1 MIRFFMPIFLDNAA
15 TSFPKPESVY
25 RAMDD
30 TMRRIG
36 VAPGRGGYA
45 QGLESAR
52 LVFTARELLAEFFA
66 IPDPTRL
73 VFTHSATES
82 LNLAVRG
89 LLKPGDH
96 VVTTTME
103 HNSLVRPLSYL
114 EKRGIAVTRV
124 AADRDGLVASSDI
137 AAAFRPNT
145 RLVALAHASNVT
157 GTVQPV
163 AEIGVL
169 TRAAGIPFL
178 VDAAQSAGCL
188 PIDVVRMGID
198 LLAVPGHKALF
209 GPPGT
214 GLLYLAEGIE
224 LEPLTVGGTGSF
236 SSEPE
241 QPSVVP
247 DRFESGTLNVPGIA
261 GLLAGVEFIR
271 QTGIGAIASHEEE
284 LMVRLLAGLAGMPG
298 IAVHAAP
305 AGRRA
310 PVASFTVA
318 GLDPALIGFR
328 LDAEFGIAVRVGLH
342 CAPMAHRTIG
352 TFPVGTVRV
361 SPGYF
366 TTSADIDAFLA
377 ALAEIVGQQR
387 QP

>member
-1 MIRFFMPIFLDNAA
+1 MPIFLDNAA

-52 LVFTARELLAEFFA
+52 LVFSARETLAEFFA
-66 IPDPTRL
+66 VPDPARL
-73 VFTHSATES
+73 IFTHSATES
-82 LNLAVRG
+82 INLAVRG

-103 HNSLVRPLSYL
+103 HNSLVRPLKHL
-114 EKRGIAVTRV
+114 EKRGVEVTWV
-124 AADRDGLVASSDI
+124 KADRDGFVDNRAI
-137 AAAFRPNT
+137 AAALRPST
-145 RLVALAHASNVT
+145 RLVAMAHASNVT
-157 GTVQPV
+157 GTIQPV
-163 AEIGVL
+163 EAIGAL

-198 LLAVPGHKALF
+198 LLAAPGHKGLF

-214 GLLYLAEGIE
+214 GILYVAEGVE
-224 LEPLTVGGTGSF
+224 LEPLTVGGTGGF

-241 QPSVVP
+241 QPLNMP
-247 DRFESGTLNVPGIA
+247 ERFESGTLNVPGIA

-271 QTGIGAIASHEEE
+271 LTGIETIARHEEA
-284 LMVRLLAGLAGMPG
+284 LMERLLAGLATIPG
-298 IAVHAAP
+298 SEVHAAP
-305 AGRRA
+305 PGRRA
-310 PVASFTVA
+310 PVASFTIA
-318 GLDPALIGFR
+318 GMDPSTIGFR
-328 LDAEFGIAVRVGLH
+328 LDTEFGISVRVGLH
-342 CAPMAHRTIG
+342 CAPLAHRSIG

-366 TTSADIDAFLA
+366 TTAADIDVFLA
-377 ALAEIVGQQR
+377 ALHAIVG
-387 QP
+387 

>member
-1 MIRFFMPIFLDNAA
+1 MPIFLDNAA

-52 LVFTARELLAEFFA
+52 LIFTARETLAAFFA
-66 IPDPTRL
+66 APDPARL

-82 LNLAVRG
+82 INLAVRG

-103 HNSLVRPLSYL
+103 HNSLARPLSLL
-114 EKRGIAVTRV
+114 ERRGVEVTWV
-124 AADRDGLVASSDI
+124 QTARDGLVDSRDI
-137 AAAFRPNT
+137 AAAFRPTT

-163 AEIGVL
+163 VEIGAL
-169 TRAAGIPFL
+169 TRSAGIPFL
-178 VDAAQSAGCL
+178 VDAAQSAGCI

-198 LLAVPGHKALF
+198 LLAAPGHKGLF

-214 GLLYLAEGIE
+214 GLLYVAEGVE
-224 LEPLTVGGTGSF
+224 LEPLVVGGTGGF

-241 QPSVVP
+241 QPREMP
-247 DRFESGTLNVPGIA
+247 ERFESGTLNVPGIA

-271 QTGIGAIASHEEE
+271 QTGIEAIARHEDE
-284 LMVRLLAGLAGMPG
+284 LTRHLLTGLAGIPG
-298 IAVHAAP
+298 ITVHAGP
-305 AGRRA
+305 SGLRA
-310 PVASFTVA
+310 PVLSFTVD
-318 GLDPALIGFR
+318 GNDPSTIGFR
-328 LDAEFGIAVRVGLH
+328 LDAEFGISVRVGLH

-366 TTSADIDAFLA
+366 TASADIDTFLA
-377 ALAEIVGQQR
+377 ALKEIVKQ
-387 QP
+387 

>member
-1 MIRFFMPIFLDNAA
+1 MPIFLDNAA
-15 TSFPKPESVY
+15 TSFPKPEPVY

-45 QGLESAR
+45 QGLASAR
-52 LVFTARELLAEFFA
+52 LVFTAREALAALFSV
-66 IPDPTRL
+66 PDPSRL

-82 LNLAVRG
+82 INLAARG

-103 HNSLVRPLSYL
+103 HNSLARPLRLL
-114 EKRGIAVTRV
+114 EGRGVEVTWV
-124 AADRDGLVASSDI
+124 GADRDGFVESRDI
-137 AAAFRPNT
+137 AAAFRPTT

-163 AEIGVL
+163 AEIGAL
-169 TRAAGIPFL
+169 TRSAGIRFL

-188 PIDVVRMGID
+188 PIDVERMGID
-198 LLAVPGHKALF
+198 LLAVPGHKGLF

-214 GLLYLAEGIE
+214 GILYVADGVE
-224 LEPLTVGGTGSF
+224 LEPLTVGGTGGF

-241 QPSVVP
+241 QPRGMP
-247 DRFESGTLNVPGIA
+247 ERLESGTLNVPGIA

-271 QTGIGAIASHEEE
+271 QTGIETIARHEEN
-284 LMVRLLAGLAGMPG
+284 LMAFLLAGLAGMPG
-298 IAVHAAP
+298 ITVHAGP

-310 PVASFTVA
+310 PVASFTVE
-318 GLDPALIGFR
+318 GMDPSAVGYR
-328 LDAEFGIAVRVGLH
+328 LDTDFGIAVRVGLH
-342 CAPMAHRTIG
+342 CSPMAHRTIG

-366 TTSADIDAFLA
+366 TTAADVETFLA
-377 ALAEIVGQQR
+377 ALKEIVVS
-387 QP
+387 

>member
-1 MIRFFMPIFLDNAA
+1 MPIFLDNAA

-52 LVFTARELLAEFFA
+52 LIFSARETLAAFFA
-66 IPDPTRL
+66 APDPARL

-82 LNLAVRG
+82 INLAVRG

-103 HNSLVRPLSYL
+103 HNSLARPLRLL
-114 EKRGIAVTRV
+114 ERQGVEVTWV
-124 AADRDGLVASSDI
+124 PADRDGLVDIRDI
-137 AAAFRPNT
+137 AGAFRPIT

-163 AEIGVL
+163 AEIGAL
-169 TRAAGIPFL
+169 TRSAGIPFL
-178 VDAAQSAGCL
+178 VDAAQSAGCI

-198 LLAVPGHKALF
+198 LLAAPGHKGLF

-214 GLLYLAEGIE
+214 GILYVAEGVE
-224 LEPLTVGGTGSF
+224 LEPLTVGGTGGF

-241 QPSVVP
+241 QPREMP
-247 DRFESGTLNVPGIA
+247 ERFESGTLNVPGIA

-271 QTGIGAIASHEEE
+271 QTGIEAIARHENE
-284 LMVRLLAGLAGMPG
+284 LTKHLLAGLAGIPG
-298 IAVHAAP
+298 ITVHGAP
-305 AGRRA
+305 SGLRA
-310 PVASFTVA
+310 PVISFSIAGRDPSTV
-318 GLDPALIGFR
+318 GFR
-328 LDAEFGIAVRVGLH
+328 LDAEFGISVRVGLH

-366 TTSADIDAFLA
+366 TTATDIDTFLA
-377 ALAEIVGQQR
+377 ALKEIVAD
-387 QP
+387 